1 LPPIPTAELK
11 RGSADGLGAD
21 ALKDFYSHPPRV
33 SAAIQAQ
40 LGIGSGGHIDSM
52 SASAPDSAAVFSAQS
67 IELLLPTQPVLIDH
81 SLRRTA
87 NGGYTAVATSARLN
101 AVAVPPTAAQV
112 LELQRQEEAKVAGGT
127 SPVAARDDGDHHTE
141 VRAEVAPW
149 AVDAVVVAFANA
161 VFADWTT
168 THAGPSAHKAGEP
181 GPAPKRLRLAG
192 QNVTLEAIEAEG
204 EPFRIAC
211 APPRLEGANSYGSGG
226 DGTAAM
232 KAAKPW
238 RQKVGTPSVDPNASL
253 FSLRIEFSQG
263 GALRG
268 VGTYHFTEWAA

>member
-1 LPPIPTAELK
+1 
-11 RGSADGLGAD
+11 
-21 ALKDFYSHPPRV
+21 LKDFYSHPRRV

-40 LGIGSGGHIDSM
+40 LGIGSGGHVDSTADPT
-52 SASAPDSAAVFSAQS
+52 ASAVFSAQS

-87 NGGYTAVATSARLN
+87 NGGYTAVATSACLN
-101 AVAVPPTAAQV
+101 AVAVPPTTALDQ
-112 LELQRQEEAKVAGGT
+112 QREEAKVAGT
-127 SPVAARDDGDHHTE
+127 SPVAARDDGGHHTE

-211 APPRLEGANSYGSGG
+211 APPRLEGANSYGSGR
-226 DGTAAM
+226 DGTAGM
-232 KAAKPW
+232 RAAKPW
-238 RQKVGTPSVDPNASL
+238 RQRVGTPSVDPNASL